1 MQSRRPLNCLYD
13 ASFPT
18 STPSLVLPKSRG
30 YTIKSPILPA
40 IPPAARLPK
49 KKLLNLINFNYF
61 SFYVLGLTP
70 AVNYLLSA
78 SLTEK
83 LIAYVGKYLNTFAQ
97 FPLQKA
103 KTPSSLATRAK
114 QLTMPFN
121 ILIQKLYLYI
131 SLKLI
136 LD

>member
-49 KKLLNLINFNYF
+49 KKF

-114 QLTMPFN
+114 QLTM
-121 ILIQKLYLYI
+121 LVY
-131 SLKLI
+131 
-136 LD
+136 